1 MLLPI
6 EDTIRNRF
14 IPAITVESICVE
26 EERKYLSLP
35 NRYGGLAIQI
45 FHEHAE
51 VEYNNSIL

>member
-1 MLLPI
+1 MLLLI

-35 NRYGGLAIQI
+35 TRYGGLAIQI

-51 VEYNNSIL
+51 VKYNNSIL